1 MPHKHN
7 ADRRHHIPKMSFKV
21 RNWPA
26 YEVGL
31 RRRGSLTLWIEDTA
45 LGDWQSTG
53 PGGQA
58 RYTDAAIQTSLMLR
72 MAFKL
77 ALRQTEGLMLSVLTL
92 MGLTLSA
99 PDHSTVSRRAVA
111 LPVIQPAQVPLGP
124 LHVLIDSTG
133 LQVYGAGQWLEAK
146 HGAKSHRTWRK
157 LHLAMDAASG
167 MIVAQT
173 LTDQDTDD
181 PSQVGPLLDQID
193 DPIVQVTADGAYDG
207 APTYQTI
214 AAHGDEIKVVIPPR
228 STAVPSGEPGPPT
241 QRDRHLAMIAQ
252 QGRLAWQ
259 ATTGYGQRSL
269 VETTMGRYKALI
281 GPRLRARG
289 FAAQQTEAAVGVAVL
304 NRVLGARAPASG
316 PRPPGNRIAI
326 EGLGLSR
333 PPAAKCPNAAHP
345 AGAGCG
351 RSRHRVLPRRV
362 RPASSSPVPPGSG
375 DSAAPRPHRPAW
387 FCWAPC
393 PRLPPH

>member
-58 RYTDAAIQTSLMLR
+58 RYTDVAIETSLMLR
-72 MAFKL
+72 SAFKL

-92 MGLTLSA
+92 MGLALSA
-99 PDHSTVSRRAVA
+99 PDHSTVSRRAVM
-111 LPVIQPAQVPLGP
+111 LPVIQSAHVPLGP

-146 HGAKSHRTWRK
+146 HGAKSRRTWRK
-157 LHLAMDAASG
+157 LHLAVDAASG
-167 MIVAQT
+167 TIVAQT
-173 LTDQDTDD
+173 LTDQDADD

-193 DPIVQVTADGAYDG
+193 DPIDRITADGAYDG

-214 AAHGDEIKVVIPPR
+214 AAHGDGIEVVIPPR

-241 QRDRHLAMIAQ
+241 QRDRHLAMIAD
-252 QGRLAWQ
+252 QGRLGCQTA
-259 ATTGYGQRSL
+259 TGYGQRSL

-281 GPRLRARG
+281 GPRLRTRG
-289 FAAQQTEAAVGVAVL
+289 FATQQTEAAIGVAVL
-304 NRVLGARAPASG
+304 NRMLAAG
-316 PRPPGNRIAI
+316 RPDSVRRQPVIA
-326 EGLGLSR
+326 
-333 PPAAKCPNAAHP
+333 
-345 AGAGCG
+345 
-351 RSRHRVLPRRV
+351 
-362 RPASSSPVPPGSG
+362 
-375 DSAAPRPHRPAW
+375 
-387 FCWAPC
+387 
-393 PRLPPH
+393 